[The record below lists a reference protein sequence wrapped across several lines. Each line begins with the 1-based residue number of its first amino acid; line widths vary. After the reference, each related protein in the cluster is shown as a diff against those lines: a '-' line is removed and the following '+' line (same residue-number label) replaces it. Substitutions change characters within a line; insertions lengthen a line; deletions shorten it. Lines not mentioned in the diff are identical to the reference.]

1 MARRSKDGSIIINVG
16 SDAQRHLDRV
26 AKRERIASERAAKRE
41 AKKAATRE
49 RQALRQTGKR
59 AAQMARKL
67 ARKRARDARDAAKP
81 AGNNKPTDD
90 YNRQREENARKKRK
104 KRPFHPRGPNATEKY
119 NSYARREER
128 SRKLRASRTS
138 PTTFTCNGYTIKVTA
153 GSDPK
158 PLSCTCPDFTQIEG
172 SRNWL
177 GSKAGPFNP
186 CKHMM
191 AVRDLAKW
199 KCVGGV
205 CIKSADGT
213 YNSQAECEA
222 ALVPP
227 SFTGG
232 QCVGTV
238 YTPILNG
245 IVRYV
250 DDGSVFGTYVNL
262 ARATRIGPLSGLRM
276 TTNGT
281 PNNLYLAGTAAGVP
295 FLELVSSSGGSR
307 RELDGSG
314 VAITLS
320 GSPDDCGNAPP
331 TCP

>member
-59 AAQMARKL
+59 GAQMARDIQ
-67 ARKRARDARDAAKP
+67 RQRDAAARRK
-81 AGNNKPTDD
+81 AA
-90 YNRQREENARKKRK
+90 REARKNWRPDPNRKKRK

-119 NSYARREER
+119 TSYARRLER
-128 SRKLRASRTS
+128 SRKLTASRTS

-153 GSDPK
+153 GSNPK

-191 AVRDLAKW
+191 AVRDIDKYINKW

-205 CIKSADGT
+205 CIKAADGT

-222 ALVPP
+222 ALVPNTYNTANASVSFSCLLTDGRIFPVGSFPPGATAELRPFGTPP
-227 SFTGG
+227 SKDIWVNGVRMG
-232 QCVGTV
+232 
-238 YTPILNG
+238 LSNG
-245 IVRYV
+245 INVYPLDIRAI
-250 DDGSVFGTYVNL
+250 DNL
-262 ARATRIGPLSGLRM
+262 LNPI
-276 TTNGT
+276 T
-281 PNNLYLAGTAAGVP
+281 PSLG
-295 FLELVSSSGGSR
+295 
-307 RELDGSG
+307 
-314 VAITLS
+314 
-320 GSPDDCGNAPP
+320 
-331 TCP
+331 CP